1 MLCIQ
6 PGVGAGCGACEAV
19 CPVEAIFC
27 KDGVPG
33 QWARFTIENAR
44 LFGQIGSPGGASAAG
59 VLPRDTG
66 YAADASP
73 AADGAGDWP
82 TAAHGVSAG
91 THGQCN
97 GAGPA

>member
-44 LFGQIGSPGGASAAG
+44 LFGQIGSPGGASAAA
-59 VLPRDTG
+59 R
-66 YAADASP
+66 ASR
-73 AADGAGDWP
+73 A
-82 TAAHGVSAG
+82 SAWRASS
-91 THGQCN
+91 T
-97 GAGPA
+97 AGPTWPASATAMSTRC